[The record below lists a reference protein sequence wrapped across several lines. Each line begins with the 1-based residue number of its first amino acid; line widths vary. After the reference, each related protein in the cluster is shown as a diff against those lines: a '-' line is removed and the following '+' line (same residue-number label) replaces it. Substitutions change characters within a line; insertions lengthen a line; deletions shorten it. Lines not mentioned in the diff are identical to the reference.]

1 MVENKVFYIN
11 SYDLYENSN
20 GESKVVDVVPNKQ
33 EPRKILFSD
42 HFIANGQDEQ

>member
-1 MVENKVFYIN
+1 MIYIN

-42 HFIANGQDEQ
+42 HFIVNDHDEQ